1 MRPCRMPATPPG
13 PQNCYANLLII
24 EQKPCPLLP
33 GRGKR
38 LSITACTAYAPA
50 MLTNLFLQMPGH
62 YIRRAQQVS
71 SAYFTEELADSE
83 LTAVQMV
90 ALVVIVD
97 NPGIDATRLSEVI
110 DFDRATIGGVV
121 DRLERKGLIQRVVN
135 SQDKRSK
142 VMRATPAGKA
152 LLDVSLPRVKQVQ
165 ERILAP
171 LDPEDRETFLRL
183 IKTIIGSQT
192 D

>member
-1 MRPCRMPATPPG
+1 
-13 PQNCYANLLII
+13 
-24 EQKPCPLLP
+24 
-33 GRGKR
+33 
-38 LSITACTAYAPA
+38 
-50 MLTNLFLQMPGH
+50 MLTDLFLQMPGH

-83 LTAVQMV
+83 LTSVQMV
-90 ALVVIVD
+90 ALVAIVD
-97 NPGIDATRLSEVI
+97 SPGIDATRLSEII

-135 SQDKRSK
+135 PQDKRSK

-152 LLDVSLPRVKQVQ
+152 LLDVSLPRVQRVQ

-171 LDPEDRETFLRL
+171 LSPEDRETFLRL
-183 IKTIIGSQT
+183 IKTVIGRKT

>member
-1 MRPCRMPATPPG
+1 
-13 PQNCYANLLII
+13 
-24 EQKPCPLLP
+24 
-33 GRGKR
+33 
-38 LSITACTAYAPA
+38 
-50 MLTNLFLQMPGH
+50 MLTDLFLQMPGH

-83 LTAVQMV
+83 LTSVQMV
-90 ALVVIVD
+90 ALVAIVD
-97 NPGIDATRLSEVI
+97 SPGIDATRLSEII

-135 SQDKRSK
+135 PEDKRSK

-152 LLDVSLPRVKQVQ
+152 LLDVSLPRVQRVQ

-171 LDPEDRETFLRL
+171 LSPEDRETFLRL
-183 IKTIIGSQT
+183 IKTVIGRQT

>member
-1 MRPCRMPATPPG
+1 
-13 PQNCYANLLII
+13 
-24 EQKPCPLLP
+24 
-33 GRGKR
+33 
-38 LSITACTAYAPA
+38 
-50 MLTNLFLQMPGH
+50 MLTDLFLQMPGH

-83 LTAVQMV
+83 LTSVQMV
-90 ALVVIVD
+90 ALVAIVD
-97 NPGIDATRLSEVI
+97 SPGIDATRLSEII

-135 SQDKRSK
+135 PQDKRSK

-152 LLDVSLPRVKQVQ
+152 LLDVSLPRVQRVQ

-171 LDPEDRETFLRL
+171 LSPEDRETFLRL
-183 IKTIIGSQT
+183 IKTVIGRQT

>member
-1 MRPCRMPATPPG
+1 
-13 PQNCYANLLII
+13 
-24 EQKPCPLLP
+24 
-33 GRGKR
+33 
-38 LSITACTAYAPA
+38 
-50 MLTNLFLQMPGH
+50 MLTDLFLQMPGH

-83 LTAVQMV
+83 LTSVQMV
-90 ALVVIVD
+90 ALVAIVD
-97 NPGIDATRLSEVI
+97 SPGIDATRLSEII

-135 SQDKRSK
+135 PEDKRSK

-152 LLDVSLPRVKQVQ
+152 LLNVSLPRVQRVQ

-171 LDPEDRETFLRL
+171 LSPEDRETFLRL
-183 IKTIIGSQT
+183 IKTVIGRQT

>member
-1 MRPCRMPATPPG
+1 M
-13 PQNCYANLLII
+13 
-24 EQKPCPLLP
+24 
-33 GRGKR
+33 
-38 LSITACTAYAPA
+38 
-50 MLTNLFLQMPGH
+50 
-62 YIRRAQQVS
+62 S

-83 LTAVQMV
+83 LTSVQMV
-90 ALVVIVD
+90 ALVAIVD
-97 NPGIDATRLSEVI
+97 NPGIDATRLSEII

-135 SQDKRSK
+135 PQDKRSK

-152 LLDVSLPRVKQVQ
+152 LLDVSLPRVKRVQ

-171 LDPEDRETFLRL
+171 LSPEDRETFLRL
-183 IKTIIGSQT
+183 IKTVIGHRT

>member
-1 MRPCRMPATPPG
+1 
-13 PQNCYANLLII
+13 
-24 EQKPCPLLP
+24 
-33 GRGKR
+33 
-38 LSITACTAYAPA
+38 
-50 MLTNLFLQMPGH
+50 MLTDLFLKMPGH

-83 LTAVQMV
+83 LTSVQMV
-90 ALVVIVD
+90 ALVAIVD
-97 NPGIDATRLSEVI
+97 SPGIDATRLSEII

-135 SQDKRSK
+135 PEDKRSK

-152 LLDVSLPRVKQVQ
+152 LLNVSLPRVQRVQ

-171 LDPEDRETFLRL
+171 LSPEDRETFLRL
-183 IKTIIGSQT
+183 IKTVIGRET

>member
-1 MRPCRMPATPPG
+1 
-13 PQNCYANLLII
+13 
-24 EQKPCPLLP
+24 
-33 GRGKR
+33 
-38 LSITACTAYAPA
+38 
-50 MLTNLFLQMPGH
+50 MLTDLFLKMPGH

-83 LTAVQMV
+83 LTSVQMV
-90 ALVVIVD
+90 ALVAIVD
-97 NPGIDATRLSEVI
+97 SPGIDATRLSEII

-135 SQDKRSK
+135 PEDKRSK

-152 LLDVSLPRVKQVQ
+152 LLNVSLPRVQRVQ

-171 LDPEDRETFLRL
+171 LSPEDRETFLRL
-183 IKTIIGSQT
+183 IKTVMGRET

>member
-1 MRPCRMPATPPG
+1 MLCRPSPSQRV
-13 PQNCYANLLII
+13 
-24 EQKPCPLLP
+24 
-33 GRGKR
+33 
-38 LSITACTAYAPA
+38 SIAVRAAYAPA
-50 MLTNLFLQMPGH
+50 MLTDLFLQMPGH

-83 LTAVQMV
+83 LTSVQMV
-90 ALVVIVD
+90 ALVAIVD
-97 NPGIDATRLSEVI
+97 SPGIDATRLSEII

-135 SQDKRSK
+135 PEDKRSK

-152 LLDVSLPRVKQVQ
+152 LLDVSLPRVQRVQ

-171 LDPEDRETFLRL
+171 LSPEDRETFLRL
-183 IKTIIGSQT
+183 IKTVIGRQT